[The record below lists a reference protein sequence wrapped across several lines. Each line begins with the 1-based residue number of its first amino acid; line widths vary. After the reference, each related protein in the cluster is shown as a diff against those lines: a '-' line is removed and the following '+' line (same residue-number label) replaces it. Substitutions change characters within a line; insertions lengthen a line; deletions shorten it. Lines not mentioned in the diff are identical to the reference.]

1 MDWSRLA
8 KGIPT
13 NTWSVGK
20 PVYDLEYADDTLLL
34 GKTTTQLQSYLAEL
48 EQQASLYG
56 MRLNQDKTEILM
68 DPRKPPPK
76 LKFSDGTT
84 VQTTTQV
91 KYLGSMISWDKPFEV
106 AFRHRASVAETSY
119 KKLRLVWNSSL
130 PYREKLRIFQSVFIP
145 TLIYGLDALT
155 LQQKHL
161 KRIDACYIGF
171 LRRIVGIKAS
181 YYPESQTHKLLP
193 RQVTL
198 DTPHRPST
206 NSSLK

>member
-1 MDWSRLA
+1 MDWSLLSQ
-8 KGIPT
+8 GIPT

-34 GKTTTQLQSYLAEL
+34 GKTTTQLQAYLSEL

-56 MRLNQDKTEILM
+56 MRLSQDKVEILM
-68 DPRKPPPK
+68 DSRKSPPK
-76 LKFSDGTT
+76 LKFADGAA

-106 AFRHRASVAETSY
+106 ACRHRASIAETSC
-119 KKLRLVWNSSL
+119 KKPRLVWNSSL

-155 LQQKHL
+155 PQQKHL
-161 KRIDACYIGF
+161 KRIDAYYIRY
-171 LRRIVGIKAS
+171 LRRVFGS
-181 YYPESQTHKLLP
+181 KLLTILESP
-193 RQVTL
+193 ILR
-198 DTPHRPST
+198 
-206 NSSLK
+206 